1 VGTLRMRISKGL
13 TIVVWIT
20 ILVFMM
26 ITITFPKWITWFYPQ
41 PHHTL
46 VFNSAQK
53 NNIDP
58 YLVFAIIRAESGFK
72 TTARSPVGAQG
83 LMQIMP
89 ETAEWIARQKGMTCF
104 DAVDLHDPEVNIEF
118 GCWYIASLNKEFAG
132 RLPMVVAAY
141 NAGRGRVGEWVLS
154 GQWDGSEQRL
164 DSIPYPE
171 TRQYVKNVLQNYEAY
186 QAIYK

>member
-1 VGTLRMRISKGL
+1 MLRLRISKGL

-20 ILVFMM
+20 ILILMM
-26 ITITFPKWITWFYPQ
+26 ITITFPKWITCFYPQ
-41 PHHTL
+41 PHRTL
-46 VFNSAQK
+46 VFSSAQQ

-72 TTARSPVGAQG
+72 TTARSPVGARG

-89 ETAEWIARQKGMTCF
+89 ETAEWIAKQKGIAYF
-104 DAVDLHDPEVNIEF
+104 DADDLHDPQINIEF

-141 NAGRGRVGEWVLS
+141 NAGSGRVREWALS
-154 GQWDGSEQRL
+154 GQWDGSEKRL
-164 DSIPYPE
+164 DSIPYSE
-171 TRQYVKNVLQNYEAY
+171 TQQYVKNVLQNYEAY